1 MIDQKEFVCLN
12 PECPNPTQAI
22 LTLEQISDHKKCL
35 TWIATPDGPLY
46 MPPLADSPL
55 KGPMSIIFGEGVHS
69 IYQILKFKEWP
80 QQIKIIF

>member
-46 MPPLADSPL
+46 MPPLVD
-55 KGPMSIIFGEGVHS
+55 
-69 IYQILKFKEWP
+69 
-80 QQIKIIF
+80 